1 MADYLTLAQL
11 EVVWRSQD
19 TYKGMVE
26 APRTASPSFEEQRPR
41 TAYHETAY
49 GTSRAHNAWLRPRH
63 HRSHDE
69 IQRMGNPSRTT
80 DDLYDDIEEYLAK

>member
-26 APRTASPSFEEQRPR
+26 APRTASPSFEEHRTR
-41 TAYHETAY
+41 TANHETAY
-49 GTSRAHNAWLRPRH
+49 GISGGHNAWSRPRH
-63 HRSHDE
+63 YRSYDE
-69 IQRMGNPSRTT
+69 IERMGNLSRTT
-80 DDLYDDIEEYLAK
+80 DDLYDDIEEYFAK

>member
-26 APRTASPSFEEQRPR
+26 APRTVSPSCEEQRPR
-41 TAYHETAY
+41 TADPEIAY
-49 GTSRAHNAWLRPRH
+49 GTSGAHNAWSRPRDY
-63 HRSHDE
+63 RSHDGIE
-69 IQRMGNPSRTT
+69 RMGNPSRTS
-80 DDLYDDIEEYLAK
+80 DDLYNDIEEYFAK